1 MSDPSFGGGLRGNQP
16 FALFC
21 PALILYTMLMSEPKF
36 VLIRKLA
43 VIQKRDGWYVE
54 FERQQIEDG
63 ALRTVYDGNRNSYG
77 E

>member
-1 MSDPSFGGGLRGNQP
+1 
-16 FALFC
+16 
-21 PALILYTMLMSEPKF
+21 MLMSEPKF